1 MSSMQSQP
9 QTFLSRW
16 AWLLFPL
23 LAFGAVAAT
32 FGLLKYVG
40 PKLPFILLGA
50 VIAIGLLWI
59 LVSSL
64 SPAKA
69 DRTCPECGEQGLER
83 LDPNTT
89 RGVVC
94 SSCGYVDPDI
104 SAWYLAE
111 DETLLEEIVL
121 SERAQKRAT
130 SNSAESQDTTRKT
143 TSAE

>member
-1 MSSMQSQP
+1 MSSTQSKP
-9 QTFLSRW
+9 PNLLSRW
-16 AWLLFPL
+16 TWLLFPFL
-23 LAFGAVAAT
+23 VFGAVAAT
-32 FGLLKYVG
+32 FGL
-40 PKLPFILLGA
+40 ILLGA

-69 DRTCPECGEQGLER
+69 DRTCPECHEQGLER

-94 SSCGYVDPDI
+94 SLCGYVDPDI

-121 SERAQKRAT
+121 SERAQKRASST
-130 SNSAESQDTTRKT
+130 SAESQDTTRKT